1 MTASG
6 MDGLRS
12 CLECLLS
19 PDASIRRHAER
30 GLEEAERVSGCGLAL
45 AEIAQA
51 PGLALDLRQLA
62 ALLLRTHIRKHWT
75 EESPAFREPP
85 MTVQEKAALRAS
97 LPAGLADPARKLRT
111 AAGMAVAAVA
121 KWDCPEAWPEL
132 LPGML
137 AVLAQKPS
145 AQHGARGCPGCHGA
159 GVCRTGPAGRWHAC
173 AVQGG
178 GEGEQGP
185 WRPGS
190 RLGLPTP
197 WVRCR

>member
-6 MDGLRS
+6 IDGLLS

-19 PDASIRRHAER
+19 PDASIRQHAER
-30 GLEEAERVSGCGLAL
+30 GLEEAERVPGCGLAL
-45 AEIAQA
+45 TEIAQA
-51 PGLALDLRQLA
+51 PGLPLDVRQLA

-85 MTVQEKAALRAS
+85 MAAQEKQALRAA
-97 LPAGLADPARKLRT
+97 LPAGLADPVRRLRT

-137 AVLAQKPS
+137 VVLAQKPS
-145 AQHGARGCPGCHGA
+145 PQHG
-159 GVCRTGPAGRWHAC
+159 VC
-173 AVQGG
+173 
-178 GEGEQGP
+178 
-185 WRPGS
+185 GS
-190 RLGLPTP
+190 GT
-197 WVRCR
+197 